1 MFIVGMRICQELTT
15 MEQFMNGW
23 LHVVFGP
30 PFILFKF

>member
-1 MFIVGMRICQELTT
+1 MLIVGMRICQEPTT

-30 PFILFKF
+30 PFYFV